1 MWWSWSEKG
10 KRINLTFRFRLKT
23 NRRHQWSGGS
33 TGFLHAKWR
42 NEKKNLFDVL
52 RANSTTQH
60 PETWLMTWFRW
71 KNFML
76 FWIMSVHST
85 RQVAICNSAKLP
97 RDSWTHKGFLNRLFP
112 HLIEWT
118 LSANVGYQNWNFIEH
133 DLFFVAGWLLEH
145 RKTKTCT
152 SPGWALRDLA
162 LSTDVKPMHH
172 STVNKYPLTHRVR
185 QHIFGGMHLMC
196 VCVLVKED
204 EIIVGFWARTFP
216 RKGCRRNF
224 QPAHMMV
231 IYCLE
236 LRVNFSKRAFM
247 PQDWPQLFLRYTT
260 CNYVLKG

>member
-1 MWWSWSEKG
+1 MKKFHALLDNVSAFNPSG
-10 KRINLTFRFRLKT
+10 RNLQLCKITAGLL
-23 NRRHQWSGGS
+23 NPQ
-33 TGFLHAKWR
+33 GFFKIDFFHTSS
-42 NEKKNLFDVL
+42 NEL
-52 RANSTTQH
+52 
-60 PETWLMTWFRW
+60 
-71 KNFML
+71 
-76 FWIMSVHST
+76 
-85 RQVAICNSAKLP
+85 C
-97 RDSWTHKGFLNRLFP
+97 
-112 HLIEWT
+112 
-118 LSANVGYQNWNFIEH
+118 GYQNWNFIEH

-247 PQDWPQLFLRYTT
+247 SQDWPQLFLRYTT

>member
-1 MWWSWSEKG
+1 
-10 KRINLTFRFRLKT
+10 
-23 NRRHQWSGGS
+23 
-33 TGFLHAKWR
+33 
-42 NEKKNLFDVL
+42 
-52 RANSTTQH
+52 
-60 PETWLMTWFRW
+60 
-71 KNFML
+71 ML

-97 RDSWTHKGFLNRLFP
+97 RDSRTHKGLFEIDFF
-112 HLIEWT
+112 HTSSNELC
-118 LSANVGYQNWNFIEH
+118 GYQNWNFIEH

-204 EIIVGFWARTFP
+204 EIIVGF
-216 RKGCRRNF
+216 
-224 QPAHMMV
+224 
-231 IYCLE
+231 
-236 LRVNFSKRAFM
+236 
-247 PQDWPQLFLRYTT
+247 
-260 CNYVLKG
+260 